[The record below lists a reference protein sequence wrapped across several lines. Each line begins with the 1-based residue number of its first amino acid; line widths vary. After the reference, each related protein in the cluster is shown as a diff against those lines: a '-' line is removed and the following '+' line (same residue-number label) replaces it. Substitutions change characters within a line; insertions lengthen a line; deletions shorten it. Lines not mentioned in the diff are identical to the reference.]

1 MDDPRRLPEERLRTA
16 LADDPR
22 PRLRC
27 GALLSL
33 VFRMVGVSAL
43 LLLLPSCSSTT
54 AIQKAGSDQD
64 ISRDIRWELR
74 KDSRFE
80 LVTATCAEGVITLEG
95 RVASK
100 TEEGEALHLAEA
112 HSHGYRVVSRIEVR
126 PR

>member
-1 MDDPRRLPEERLRTA
+1 
-16 LADDPR
+16 
-22 PRLRC
+22 
-27 GALLSL
+27 
-33 VFRMVGVSAL
+33 MVGVSAL

-80 LVTATCAEGVITLEG
+80 LVTATCTEGVITLEG